1 MAILP
6 IDLVPGG
13 LNFLRNLDGLA
24 TVENVQ
30 PGAVRDDHPVF
41 ANADPAHGRRA
52 NFARNFGDGPK
63 RRLVGAVV
71 LRDVERV
78 LLHEIEALAQFEARA
93 DGLAV
98 VFGDAEQA
106 VDAVVAFR
114 ILHAAGAHERSVH
127 RLRGGKN
134 LEAVNVELAVLIG
147 RAVGVDAQNEIA
159 WNDSERR
166 GELRGVFDIAGGEL
180 RTTTPPFWLG
190 VSSIA
195 SVSATRS
202 TITWSR
208 SAPASVSP

>member
-1 MAILP
+1 MIRLP
-6 IDLVPGG
+6 PRSTLFPYTT
-13 LNFLRNLDGLA
+13 LFRS
-24 TVENVQ
+24 
-30 PGAVRDDHPVF
+30 
-41 ANADPAHGRRA
+41 
-52 NFARNFGDGPK
+52 K

-78 LLHEIEALAQFEARA
+78 LLHEIEALAQLEGRA

-180 RTTTPPFWLG
+180 RGAELQASG
-190 VSSIA
+190 VDA
-195 SVSATRS
+195 AGGAEEMHMER
-202 TITWSR
+202 
-208 SAPASVSP
+208 AL